1 MAKSYKPAASRPLLF
16 LTAGLLWTLVGL
28 WLCTLAIGWLRAPGV
43 EKWYHY
49 ALIGSVMGIAAYLT
63 VFAQIAKKNIKRL
76 KGLPD
81 KSCFFAFQAWHSY
94 LVIVFMIALG
104 LVLRHSTI
112 PRHWLAVVYL
122 TIGGALLGASFH
134 YYGRLHET
142 GDNEGGK
149 INIQ

>member
-1 MAKSYKPAASRPLLF
+1 MDKSYKPNASRPLLF

-28 WLCTLAIGWLRAPGV
+28 WLCSLAIMWLRASDV
-43 EKWYHY
+43 EKWYYY
-49 ALIGSVMGIAAYLT
+49 ALMGSALGLTAYLT

-76 KGLPD
+76 KGLPE

-94 LVIVFMIALG
+94 LVIVFMITLG

-134 YYGRLHET
+134 YYGRLNET
-142 GDNEGGK
+142 GNK
-149 INIQ
+149 KSRT

>member
-1 MAKSYKPAASRPLLF
+1 MNKSYKPNASRPLLF

-28 WLCTLAIGWLRAPGV
+28 WLLYLAAMWLQASEV
-43 EKWYHY
+43 ESWHSYTGLGT
-49 ALIGSVMGIAAYLT
+49 ALGIAAYLV
-63 VFAQIAKKNIKRL
+63 VFRRIAKRNIERL
-76 KGLPD
+76 KGLPE

-94 LVIVFMIALG
+94 LVIVFMISLG

-134 YYGRLHET
+134 YYGRLNEAEGKET
-142 GDNEGGK
+142 RT
-149 INIQ
+149 